1 MTEMLKEL
9 VKEIV
14 ELNRKNDKL
23 ENQYNELKVRYEELE
38 RVYKQEHEQ
47 TLRFYKAIREDAV
60 ISGMN
65 IEEMIEQSRGD
76 GVNREE
82 QEEVQV
88 VDEEKQM
95 ATADAVGAVVNTDVK
110 QIELTTEVKNKTSE
124 ERREYMRKYMK
135 ERRMKKENAE

>member
-1 MTEMLKEL
+1 MTEMLMEL

-14 ELNRKNDKL
+14 DLNRKNDKL

-60 ISGMN
+60 VSGMN
-65 IEEMIEQSRGD
+65 IEEMIATTRDED
-76 GVNREE
+76 VNTVE

-88 VDEEKQM
+88 VEEKQM
-95 ATADAVGAVVNTDVK
+95 ATADAVDADVNTDVK
-110 QIELTTEVKNKTSE
+110 QIELTQPMKNKTSE

-135 ERRMKKENAE
+135 ERRLKKENAE